1 MRDRFATSLMQIS
14 EVTVERVRE
23 LFIEHGDRLDVEVCL
38 NDLGSILY
46 GSRILKKWEPR
57 TGTAFLSQRPSETA
71 AFRHELQPSYARARF
86 QSLLATLIGSMPDSF
101 HHARSSPAR

>member
-1 MRDRFATSLMQIS
+1 MQIS

-46 GSRILKKWEPR
+46 GFRTLKKWNRGE
-57 TGTAFLSQRPSETA
+57 AQLS
-71 AFRHELQPSYARARF
+71 
-86 QSLLATLIGSMPDSF
+86 
-101 HHARSSPAR
+101 

>member
-1 MRDRFATSLMQIS
+1 MIDRFAASLMQIS

-46 GSRILKKWEPR
+46 GFRTLKKWNRGE
-57 TGTAFLSQRPSETA
+57 AQLS
-71 AFRHELQPSYARARF
+71 
-86 QSLLATLIGSMPDSF
+86 
-101 HHARSSPAR
+101 

>member
-1 MRDRFATSLMQIS
+1 MLDRFAASLMQTS

-57 TGTAFLSQRPSETA
+57 TGTVFLSQRPSETT
-71 AFRHELQPSYARARF
+71 AFRHELQPS
-86 QSLLATLIGSMPDSF
+86 
-101 HHARSSPAR
+101 